1 MNSVGRRRPAYT
13 LVEVLVTVT
22 VLSIAAALVIPS
34 FGQTDVLRVQAGVRA
49 IVSDLTTAQSDALAF
64 QRGRALRFY
73 ANERRYRLLE
83 VRGTTLDENLDM
95 LDETQFTGGDFGD
108 TVITGGSFAFPDT
121 IIFDEMGSPVDTPA
135 GTSAAPNQWIDLAGS
150 RQTYRITV
158 EAYTGRVTV
167 TNTTP

>member
-1 MNSVGRRRPAYT
+1 MAIDRMRGRAYT

-64 QRGRALRFY
+64 QRGRAMRFY
-73 ANERRYRLLE
+73 PNERRYRLLE
-83 VRGTTLDENLDM
+83 VRGTTLDENLDL
-95 LDETQFTGGDFGD
+95 LDETQFTGSDFGD
-108 TVITGGSFAFPDT
+108 TVITGGYFAFPDT

-135 GTSAAPNQWIDLAGS
+135 GTSAAPNQWVDLAGS